1 MDEHGAFLLLS
12 LAEVARAF
20 PARLRSERDR
30 WMLLALIRLLPT
42 AVATAAREVVSDPQ
56 EYGFWLDLAK
66 RVVAALPR
74 EANQAP

>member
-1 MDEHGAFLLLS
+1 MDGHGAFLLLS
-12 LAEVARAF
+12 LPDIARAF

-56 EYGFWLDLAK
+56 EYESWMDLAK

-74 EANQAP
+74 SDHIG